1 MPSTSVYI
9 RKEDYEKWLSID
21 NKADFISKALKG
33 TPQAAPAS
41 ETKTTT
47 FSNLKQ
53 QFDPREDPDNI
64 SYQSFDEI

>member
-33 TPQAAPAS
+33 TPQPTQTQAP
-41 ETKTTT
+41 ETTT
-47 FSNLKQ
+47 WDNLKQ
-53 QFDPREDPDNI
+53 QFDDRVEYTEPEE
-64 SYQSFDEI
+64 YA